1 MLESAIDDEAY
12 DLHVMMRVHAKA
24 LPRGDDV
31 FIDDSKA
38 APVDVLRV
46 AVLIKWECEPAF

>member
-1 MLESAIDDEAY
+1 
-12 DLHVMMRVHAKA
+12 MMRVHAET
-24 LPRGDDV
+24 LPGGDDV

-46 AVLIKWECEPAF
+46 AVLVK